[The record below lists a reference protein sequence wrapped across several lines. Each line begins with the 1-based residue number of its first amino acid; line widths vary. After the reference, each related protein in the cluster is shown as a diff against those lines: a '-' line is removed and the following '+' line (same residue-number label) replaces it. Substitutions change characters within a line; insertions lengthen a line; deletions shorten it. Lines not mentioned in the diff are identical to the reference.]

1 MGGLELYSTA
11 TFILFGVLMLL
22 SLVIVVAQW
31 KLFTK
36 AGVEGWK
43 SIIPLYNTYK
53 MIEIAFSGTKNWLLI
68 GTIIAFA
75 TAFGVEMFDLQGIMI
90 AVILLA
96 VSIIDIYVNI
106 EFVKRYAS
114 TGMAI
119 ASLFVPFIILP
130 IISFSNKYEYTP
142 YTQED
147 DILS

>member
-1 MGGLELYSTA
+1 MEGLELAIAVIFT
-11 TFILFGVLMLL
+11 LLGVLLL
-22 SLVIVVAQW
+22 LLVVIAVAQW

-53 MIEIAFSGTKNWLLI
+53 VIEIAFNGTKNWLFI
-68 GTIIAFA
+68 GTIISFA
-75 TAFGVEMFDLQGIMI
+75 TGFVSEMFNIQGTMI
-90 AVILLA
+90 SVILLA
-96 VSIIDIYVNI
+96 VSIINIYINI

-130 IISFSNKYEYTP
+130 IIAFSSKYEYTP
-142 YTQED
+142 YTQEKD
-147 DILS
+147 LLN